1 MAPPGGGP
9 MRTKLV
15 LLGTN
20 GGPLVRLNRSS
31 PAQAIMIDN
40 VAYLVDCGEGT
51 VRQLVAAGIPLE
63 AVQHIFITHHHADH
77 NLGYGSLLLV
87 SWATGLASPLTV
99 HGPPPLAN
107 ITEAFLAMNAY
118 DLETR
123 AASTG
128 RQPLAEGV
136 RVEEFSEGG
145 IVLEDDRVRVTA
157 ARVDHP
163 PVDHAYAFR
172 FDGPDRS
179 IVISGDTAPSD
190 SLVRLA
196 TGADVLVHE
205 VLYLPA
211 VERVAGELSLAR
223 TLTEHLTRCHTNVED
238 VGNVA
243 AAAGVGT
250 LVLSH
255 FVPGD
260 DSVSDDEWA
269 RIAQRGFDGEVVVGR
284 DLLSL

>member
-1 MAPPGGGP
+1 

-20 GGPLVRLNRSS
+20 GGPIVRLDRSA
-31 PAQAIMIDN
+31 PAQAVVIDD

-51 VRQLVAAGIPLE
+51 VRQLIAAGIPLPSIE
-63 AVQHIFITHHHADH
+63 HLFITHHHADH
-77 NLGYGSLLLV
+77 NLGYGSLLFV
-87 SWATGLASPLTV
+87 SWATGRVTPLTV
-99 HGPPPLAN
+99 HGPPPLVDM
-107 ITEAFLAMNAY
+107 TQSFLDMNAY
-118 DLETR
+118 DLGMR

-128 RQPLAEGV
+128 RMPLGDGV
-136 RVEEFSEGG
+136 RVKEFSEAGT
-145 IVLEDDRVRVTA
+145 VLHDERVKVTMTRVH
-157 ARVDHP
+157 HP
-163 PVDHAYAFR
+163 PVYEAYAFR

-190 SLVRLA
+190 ELIRLA

-211 VERVAGELSLAR
+211 VERVAGNLPHAR
-223 TLTEHLTRCHTNVED
+223 TLTEHLVRCHTSVED
-238 VGNVA
+238 VGKLA

-255 FVPGD
+255 FIPADSSVPD
-260 DSVSDDEWA
+260 EEWA
-269 RIAQRGFDGEVVVGR
+269 RLAQQGFDGEVVVGR
-284 DLLSL
+284 DLMVL

>member
-1 MAPPGGGP
+1 

-190 SLVRLA
+190 NLVRLA

>member
-1 MAPPGGGP
+1 M
-9 MRTKLV
+9 
-15 LLGTN
+15 
-20 GGPLVRLNRSS
+20 
-31 PAQAIMIDN
+31 
-40 VAYLVDCGEGT
+40 
-51 VRQLVAAGIPLE
+51 
-63 AVQHIFITHHHADH
+63 
-77 NLGYGSLLLV
+77 
-87 SWATGLASPLTV
+87 
-99 HGPPPLAN
+99 
-107 ITEAFLAMNAY
+107 
-118 DLETR
+118 
-123 AASTG
+123 
-128 RQPLAEGV
+128 
-136 RVEEFSEGG
+136 
-145 IVLEDDRVRVTA
+145 
-157 ARVDHP
+157 
-163 PVDHAYAFR
+163 
-172 FDGPDRS
+172 
-179 IVISGDTAPSD
+179 
-190 SLVRLA
+190 
-196 TGADVLVHE
+196 VHE